1 MTKYEMLSEND
12 VLKLSRLGDRSAEDF
27 LLEQYRPMVLHLTRE
42 LHLWSQNSIDIE
54 DFVQEGM
61 IGLFNAI
68 RDFDLESDANFS
80 TFAYICIK
88 NKLKNT
94 LTYINRKKHLPLKNY
109 EHLEFYNADNERL
122 ENENVISDLGAN
134 NPESIVLI
142 DEDIRELYRDI
153 DEKLSELEKKVIYL
167 YLEGYSRKEIAS
179 TLGKGDKSVDN
190 ALTRIKTKLK
200 K

>member
-12 VLKLSRLGDRSAEDF
+12 LLKLSRLGDRSAEDF

-68 RDFDLESDANFS
+68 RDFDIESDNSFS
-80 TFAYICIK
+80 TFAYICIR

-94 LTYINRKKHLPLKNY
+94 LTYANRKKHLPLKNY
-109 EHLEFYNADNERL
+109 EHLEFINADNEKM
-122 ENENVISDLGAN
+122 ENENVISDNGAN
-134 NPESIVLI
+134 DPESIVLI
-142 DEDIRELYRDI
+142 DEDVRELYRDI
-153 DEKLSELEKKVIYL
+153 EEKLSELEKKVIYL

-179 TLGKGDKSVDN
+179 ALGKGDKSVDN
-190 ALTRIKTKLK
+190 ALTRIKIKLK